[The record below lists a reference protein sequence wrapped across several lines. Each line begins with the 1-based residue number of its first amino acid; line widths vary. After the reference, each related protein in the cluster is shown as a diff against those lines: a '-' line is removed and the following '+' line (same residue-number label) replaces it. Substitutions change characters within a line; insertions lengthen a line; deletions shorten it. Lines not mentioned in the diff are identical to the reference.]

1 MSRHKGH
8 CSRTAHKSEDIA
20 SKEPS
25 TLRQDNDNMED
36 EEVFEDEQRPGPSNE
51 SQVDNQDDCGAC
63 NSPYS
68 PVFRQNYQWIYCTQC
83 GTPFHLEC
91 STVQFKA
98 TDYDNIN
105 ILALPNYFCCTCQAR
120 TSRRRQRNAWCVE
133 IGVTYGTIFNC
144 PPTCPS

>member
-68 PVFRQNYQWIYCTQC
+68 PVFRQNYQWIYCTQY
-83 GTPFHLEC
+83 GTPLHMEC

-98 TDYDNIN
+98 TDYDNIH
-105 ILALPNYFCCTCQAR
+105 ILALPNYTVTLLDKEHREDIGNIVIFM
-120 TSRRRQRNAWCVE
+120 SVYVICVW
-133 IGVTYGTIFNC
+133 YYC
-144 PPTCPS
+144 